1 MAGTLSVQKIQGLAS
16 SATPT
21 TVEISSGHKLTG
33 AAGSIVAPGHVI
45 QFVQHKWNNQTATT
59 SESYVDVTS
68 SSFNFTPKLATSK
81 LYIKTS
87 CAIAVN
93 RGAAAGYAVFKIVH
107 DGTDVDAPSDR
118 YEIGMNAVGASS
130 MVLYLRAE
138 KSGYVD
144 ASNTNARAIK
154 LQTAVNANS
163 NSGQMRFNVNDY
175 FYSYIDVMEIAQ

>member
-21 TVEISSGHKLTG
+21 TVEIATGHVLN
-33 AAGSIVAPGHVI
+33 APGHVI
-45 QFVQHKWNNQTATT
+45 QFVQHKWNNQTTTT

-68 SSFNFTPKLATSK
+68 SSFNFTPKLASSK

-87 CAIAVN
+87 CSITIN
-93 RGAAAGYAVFKIVH
+93 RSQSAGYAVFKIVH
-107 DGTDVDAPSDR
+107 DGNDVDAPSDR
-118 YEIGMNAVGASS
+118 YEIGLNAGGASS
-130 MVLYLRAE
+130 IGLYSRAE

-154 LQTAVNANS
+154 LQTAVNAS
-163 NSGQMRFNVNDY
+163 SSSGQIRFNVNDY

>member
-1 MAGTLSVQKIQGLAS
+1 MTGQINVNKIAARTGNTINIESGQILSQ
-16 SATPT
+16 P
-21 TVEISSGHKLTG
+21 
-33 AAGSIVAPGHVI
+33 GSVI

-81 LYIKTS
+81 LYIRTS
-87 CAIAVN
+87 CSIAIN
-93 RGAAAGYAVFKIVH
+93 RGQAAGYGVFKIVH
-107 DGTDVDAPSDR
+107 DGTDIDAPTDR
-118 YEIGMNAVGASS
+118 YEIGMNTSGSS
-130 MVLYLRAE
+130 MVIYLRAE

-144 ASNTNARAIK
+144 ANNANARAIK